1 MTAQQNNLFTAGKL
15 SCVPLLA
22 SGINHVGTIDLEL
35 KNAVFFIVIVL
46 ITKEYE

>member
-1 MTAQQNNLFTAGKL
+1 MIEQQNNLFTAGKL

-22 SGINHVGTIDLEL
+22 TGINHVGTIEVGL
-35 KNAVFFIVIVL
+35 NAVFFMVIVL